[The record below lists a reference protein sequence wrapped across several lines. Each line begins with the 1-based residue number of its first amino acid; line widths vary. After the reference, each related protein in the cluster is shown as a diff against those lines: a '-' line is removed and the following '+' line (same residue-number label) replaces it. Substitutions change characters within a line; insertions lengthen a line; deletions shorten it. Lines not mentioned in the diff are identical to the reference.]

1 MKRNLVVV
9 ALALA
14 ALGTGCASQQASA
27 LLLSSL
33 MPVGHETA
41 TISLVIGP
49 HAVDHFSGTIAGRA
63 LAGKTSAPNTVM
75 TKRLCPAA
83 RANEL
88 GLGATITGTFNG
100 QPYVLYGCDTTVT
113 GFDFKLSGHVGSSPV
128 SGSTNV
134 KLNINGTGTAPF
146 SGAIGKQRLS
156 GSATITS
163 SGHNDSD
170 VKLVAHLTVS
180 G

>member
-1 MKRNLVVV
+1 MV

-14 ALGTGCASQQASA
+14 ALGAGCSTQQASA
-27 LLLSSL
+27 VLISSL
-33 MPVGHETA
+33 LPIGHETA

-49 HAVDHFSGTIAGRA
+49 HALDHFNGSIAGRP
-63 LAGKTSAPNTVM
+63 LTGKTSAADIAV

-83 RANEL
+83 QPGEL
-88 GLGATITGTFNG
+88 GMGATVTGTFDG
-100 QPYVLYGCDTTVT
+100 QHYVLYGCDTTVT

-134 KLNINGTGTAPF
+134 KLNNNGTGSAPF
-146 SGAIGKQRLS
+146 SGAIGGQRLS

-163 SGHNDSD
+163 SGQYGSD
-170 VKLVAHLTVS
+170 VKIGIHLTIS
-180 G
+180 R